1 MADAEDDLLNPAD
14 AESAPPFLQGGGE
27 MGARMRAHDWRA
39 TPLGLPETW
48 PQPLKTALRLLLN
61 TGHPMYIWWGP
72 ELLCFYN
79 NAYRQSIGAER
90 HPSSLGRQ
98 GREVWDEIWTII
110 GPQIDQVMSGGGATW
125 HENALVPITRDG
137 KREDVYWTYSYGPI
151 DDPDAPTGVGGVLV
165 VCTETTKTVL
175 AERHRTAEM
184 DRQRRLFEQAPG
196 FIIVMHGSDH
206 VVEFINDAHRRMFN
220 SASWL
225 GRPIR
230 DAFPSIAGQGFFEQL
245 DRVYTTG
252 EVFEAVGAE
261 VRYRRSPDS
270 PEEVR
275 YLTFNYAPSIG
286 ADGGIVGIFC
296 EGFDATEQY
305 TVGQALSHSEEQLRL
320 ATDAAEIGL
329 WDVDMV
335 ADALFWPPRVKA
347 MFGISPDVP
356 VSMTDFYNGLH
367 PDDREATTAAFVAAA
382 DPKQRALYD
391 VEYRSIGKEDGIVRW
406 VAARGRGVFDDK
418 SACIR
423 VIGTAIDI
431 TAHKQAEAQRIFMLE
446 LSDAL
451 RGGSTDEALRAV
463 SAMMGQH
470 FGVNRVGYGHLDPE
484 EDVFDY
490 TICWT
495 DGKTMPL
502 LGRFPAQAFGAKIVA
517 KLSAGKTIVVEDLFN
532 DPLSDESWTRE
543 TAAKVDTRAILVV
556 PFIRAGQLRT
566 IVYLN
571 NGAPRRWTAEE
582 IAFMQ
587 QVAERTRQ
595 VIEKSEAEAALQAL
609 NATLE
614 ARVEERTAALR
625 AAEEALR
632 QSQKMEAIG
641 QLTGGVAHDFNNLL
655 TIITGGL
662 DMIRRQLP
670 KLPASD
676 ASTRIERAR
685 DMSLEGVRRATML
698 TNRLLA
704 FSRQQPLSPEVI
716 DANKLVAG
724 IAELLRRTLG
734 ETVALETVLGGG
746 LWRTEADTN
755 QLESALVN
763 LAVNARDAMPD
774 GGKVT
779 IETANARLDSSYV
792 IGLADPVTEGQYVMI
807 AVSDTGTGMDRKTLE
822 RAFDPFFTTKEVGK
836 GTGLG
841 LSQVYGFVRQSSGHV
856 KIYSEPGQGTTVKIY
871 LKRSL
876 GQEEQPI
883 EPVQS
888 PVARAIGR
896 ERILVVED
904 DEALRGYSSDILK
917 ELGYQVAQA
926 SNADEA
932 LKALERG
939 SFDLLFTDV
948 VMPGG
953 VNGRQLAEEAAR
965 RKPGLKVLFT
975 TGYSRNA
982 IVHHGRLDAG
992 IQMISKPFAYDEL
1005 AAKIRSVLDS

>member
-1 MADAEDDLLNPAD
+1 MGDDPLKSVDEDL
-14 AESAPPFLQGGGE
+14 SAPRFLHGGGE
-27 MGARMRAHDWRA
+27 MGARMRAHDWAA
-39 TPLGLPETW
+39 TPLGPPETW

-61 TGHPMYIWWGP
+61 TGHPMYVWWGP

-79 NAYRQSIGAER
+79 DPYRQSIGAER
-90 HPSSLGRQ
+90 HPSSLGQ
-98 GREVWDEIWTII
+98 PGRAVWEEIWEII

-125 HENALVPITRDG
+125 NENALVPITRNG

-151 DDPDAPTGVGGVLV
+151 DDPDTPTGVGGVLV

-175 AERHRTAEM
+175 AERLRTQEM
-184 DRQRRLFEQAPG
+184 QRQRRLFEQAPG
-196 FIIVMHGSDH
+196 FIIVMHGPDH
-206 VVEFINDAHRRMFN
+206 VVEFINDAHRRLFN
-220 SASWL
+220 SAAWI
-225 GRPIR
+225 GKPVRE
-230 DAFPSIAGQGFFEQL
+230 AFPSIAGQGFFEAL
-245 DRVYTTG
+245 DRVYATG
-252 EVFEAVGAE
+252 QLYKAVGAE
-261 VRYRRSPDS
+261 VRYRRSPDG
-270 PEEVR
+270 PEETR
-275 YLTFNYAPSIG
+275 YFTFNYAPLIG
-286 ADGGIVGIFC
+286 DDGRITGIFC
-296 EGFDATEQY
+296 EGFDATEQH
-305 TVGQALSHSEEQLRL
+305 TVGQALHHSEEQLRL
-320 ATDAAEIGL
+320 ATEAAEIGM
-329 WDVDMV
+329 WDVDTV
-335 ADALFWPPRVKA
+335 TGALFWPPRVKA

-367 PDDREATTAAFVAAA
+367 PDDRDATANAFAAA
-382 DPKQRALYD
+382 CNPEQRALYD
-391 VEYRSIGKEDGIVRW
+391 VEYRTVGKEDGIIRW
-406 VAARGRGVFDDK
+406 VAAKGRGIFNEKGECV
-418 SACIR
+418 R
-423 VIGTAIDI
+423 VLGTAIDI
-431 TAHKQAEAQRIFMLE
+431 TNHKQAEAQRIFMLE

-451 RGGSTDEALRAV
+451 RHGSTDDALRAV
-463 SAMMGQH
+463 SALMGRH
-470 FGVNRVGYGHLDPE
+470 FAVNRVGYGHLDPDQ
-484 EDVFDY
+484 DVFDY
-490 TICWT
+490 TVCWT
-495 DGKTMPL
+495 DGKTLPL
-502 LGRFPAQAFGAKIVA
+502 LGRFPAKAFGAKIVA
-517 KLSAGKTIVVEDLFN
+517 KLSAGETVVVEDLLN
-532 DPLSDESWTRE
+532 DPLSDEAMTRE

-556 PFIRAGQLRT
+556 PFVRAGRLRT

-571 NGAPRRWTAEE
+571 NGPVRSWTAEE
-582 IAFMQ
+582 IAFMEE
-587 QVAERTRQ
+587 VAERTRQ

-655 TIITGGL
+655 TIVTGGL

-676 ASTRIERAR
+676 ATARIERAR

-716 DANKLVAG
+716 DPNKLVGG

-734 ETVALETVLGGG
+734 ETVILETVLAGG
-746 LWRTEADTN
+746 LWRTEADSN

-779 IETANARLDSSYV
+779 IETANAYLDGAYV
-792 IGLADPVTEGQYVMI
+792 GGLADPVTEGQYVMI
-807 AVSDTGTGMDRKTLE
+807 AVSDTGTGMDRRTVE

-841 LSQVYGFVRQSSGHV
+841 LSQVYGFVRQSAGHV
-856 KIYSEPGQGTTVKIY
+856 KIYSELGQGTTVKIY
-871 LKRSL
+871 LKRSR
-876 GQEEQPI
+876 GQEEQPA
-883 EPVQS
+883 EPVLS
-888 PVARAIGR
+888 PAAQAIGR

-904 DEALRGYSSDILK
+904 DAALRDYSSDILR
-917 ELGYQVAQA
+917 ELGYTVTQA
-926 SNADEA
+926 ANADEA
-932 LKALERG
+932 LEAIAN
-939 SFDLLFTDV
+939 SAFDLLFTDV

-953 VNGRQLAEEAAR
+953 MNGRQLADEAAR
-965 RKPGLKVLFT
+965 RQPGLKVLFT

-982 IVHHGRLDAG
+982 IVHQGRLDAG

-1005 AAKIRSVLDS
+1005 AAKIRAVLDGA

>member
-1 MADAEDDLLNPAD
+1 LNPTD
-14 AESAPPFLQGGGE
+14 VDPSAPRFLQGGGE
-27 MGARMRAHDWRA
+27 MGARMRAHDWAA
-39 TPLGLPETW
+39 TPLGTPETW

-79 NAYRQSIGAER
+79 DAYRQSIGAER
-90 HPSSLGRQ
+90 HPGSLGER
-98 GREVWDEIWTII
+98 GRVVWDEIWPII
-110 GPQIDQVMSGGGATW
+110 GPQIVQVMSGGGATW

-151 DDPDAPTGVGGVLV
+151 DDPDASTGVGGVLV

-175 AERHRTAEM
+175 AERLRTQEM
-184 DRQRRLFEQAPG
+184 ERQRRLFEQAPG
-196 FIIVMHGSDH
+196 FIIVMHGPDH
-206 VVEFINDAHRRMFN
+206 VVEFINDAHQRIFD
-220 SASWL
+220 SAAWI
-225 GRPIR
+225 GQPIR
-230 DAFPSIAGQGFFEQL
+230 DAIPSLGGQGFFELL
-245 DRVYTTG
+245 DQVYASG
-252 EVFEAVGAE
+252 LLYEAVGAE

-270 PEEVR
+270 PEETR
-275 YLTFNYAPSIG
+275 YLTFNYAPLLG
-286 ADGGIVGIFC
+286 DDGKIAGIFC
-296 EGFDATEQY
+296 EGFDATEQH
-305 TVGQALSHSEEQLRL
+305 TVGQALRHSEEQLRL
-320 ATDAAEIGL
+320 ATDAAEIGM

-335 ADALFWPPRVKA
+335 ADVLFWPPRVKA

-356 VSMTDFYNGLH
+356 VSMADFYNGLH
-367 PDDREATTAAFVAAA
+367 PDDREATVKAFAAA
-382 DPKQRALYD
+382 CDPERRALYD
-391 VEYRSIGKEDGIVRW
+391 VEYRTIGKEDGVIRW
-406 VAARGRGVFDDK
+406 IAAKGRGIFNEKAECV
-418 SACIR
+418 R
-423 VIGTAIDI
+423 VLGTAIDI

-446 LSDAL
+446 LGDAL
-451 RGGSTDEALRAV
+451 RHGSSDDALRAV
-463 SAMMGQH
+463 SALMGRH
-470 FGVNRVGYGHLDPE
+470 FAVNRVGYGHLDPD

-490 TICWT
+490 TVCWT
-495 DGKTMPL
+495 DENTVPL
-502 LGRFPAQAFGAKIVA
+502 LGRFPAQAFGAKIVG
-517 KLSAGKTIVVEDLFN
+517 KLSAGETVVVEDLLQ
-532 DPLSDESWTRE
+532 DALSDESLTRE

-556 PFIRAGQLRT
+556 PFVRAGRLRT

-571 NGAPRRWTAEE
+571 SGPARRWAEEE
-582 IAFMQ
+582 IAFMEE
-587 QVAERTRQ
+587 VAERTRQ

-625 AAEEALR
+625 AAEDALR

-655 TIITGGL
+655 TIVTGGL

-670 KLPASD
+670 KLPPSD
-676 ASTRIERAR
+676 ATARIERAR
-685 DMSLEGVRRATML
+685 DMSLEGVRRATVL

-716 DANKLVAG
+716 DPNKLVAG

-779 IETANARLDSSYV
+779 IETANAHLDSAYV
-792 IGLADPVTEGQYVMI
+792 TGLADPVTEGQYVMI

-841 LSQVYGFVRQSSGHV
+841 LSQVYGFVRQSAGHV
-856 KIYSEPGQGTTVKIY
+856 KIYSESGHGTTVKIY
-871 LKRSL
+871 LKRSR
-876 GQEEQPI
+876 GQEEPAS
-883 EPVQS
+883 EPVASHAAQ
-888 PVARAIGR
+888 AIGR

-904 DEALRGYSSDILK
+904 DEALRDYSSDILR
-917 ELGYQVAQA
+917 ELGYQVTQA
-926 SNADEA
+926 SNAEEA
-932 LKALERG
+932 LKAFERG
-939 SFDLLFTDV
+939 AFDLLFTDV

-953 VNGRQLAEEAAR
+953 MNGRQLADEAAR
-965 RKPGLKVLFT
+965 RQPGLKVLFT

-982 IVHHGRLDAG
+982 IVHQGRLDAG

-1005 AAKIRSVLDS
+1005 AAKIRAVLDGS